1 VDKISGSVILYVYSI
16 LHDISLI
23 SITMSHKATLFEKLD
38 GQNVRCLACAHKCV
52 IAPGNCGTCGVR
64 ENNKG
69 ELYLLVYGKACVF
82 NIDPI
87 EKKPLNRFLP
97 GTKIL
102 SLGTVGCNFRCDFC
116 QNWQISQASKGAGKK
131 IIGSDLPPEEV
142 VAVAK
147 KYKIPSIAYTY
158 NEPAVFS
165 EYAHDIAKLAHA
177 EGIKNVY
184 VTNGYLTP
192 ESRKYILPYLDAA
205 NIDLKSFNDDFYK
218 KVCGA
223 SLQPVLATIEDFLAS
238 GVHIELTT
246 LIVPCEND
254 SEEDL
259 TDIAQYIVKL
269 DKNIPWHISRFYPHH
284 RMDKLEPTDIE
295 SLELAKNIG
304 KEARIKYI
312 YIGNV

>member
-1 VDKISGSVILYVYSI
+1 
-16 LHDISLI
+16 
-23 SITMSHKATLFEKLD
+23 MHKATLFEKLD

-52 IAPGNCGTCGVR
+52 IASGNCGTCGVR

-69 ELYLLVYGKACVF
+69 ELYLLVYGKACAF

-116 QNWQISQASKGAGKK
+116 QNWQISQASKGVDKK
-131 IIGSDLPPEEV
+131 IIGSNLPPEEV
-142 VAVAK
+142 VAIAK

-184 VTNGYLTP
+184 VTNGYLTAK
-192 ESRKYILPYLDAA
+192 SREYILPYLDAA
-205 NIDLKSFNDDFYK
+205 NIDLKSFDDNFYK
-218 KVCGA
+218 KICGA
-223 SLQPVLATIEDFLAS
+223 SLQPVLETIEDFLEND
-238 GVHIELTT
+238 VYIELTT
-246 LIVPCEND
+246 LIVPGEND
-254 SEEDL
+254 SEKNLSE
-259 TDIAQYIVKL
+259 IAEYIAKL

-284 RMDKLEPTDIE
+284 KMDKLEPTDIK

-304 KEARIKYI
+304 EKADLINI